1 MNTTWLRG
9 LPGLALAAGT
19 AAGTVACNS
28 SDITTANRNPNNPTS
43 APASAL
49 FTSAT
54 EAAVRRWVG
63 FGGPAIIAQQIAN
76 TTYPTSDSYV
86 GLQADATT
94 GTFNAAYTSDL
105 QDYRQVIAKGKAA
118 GQAGV
123 YGPAMVMQ
131 TWDFSN
137 LTDQWGAVPYT
148 DAVRADSGIVTPT
161 YDPQKT
167 IYAGFFT
174 TLKAA
179 ADAMAAD
186 AGGPGLGA
194 ADVIYGGNIAKWR
207 RFANSLHARYA
218 LRIVNVDPVTATAE
232 LKAALSDP
240 GGVFQSNSD
249 NARLVWPGD
258 GVSDN
263 PFADVLKTRDDAR
276 LARTMTSL
284 MIPDNDP
291 RLPVYGQPVVDSS
304 VYPNGYGGMPQA
316 LPQDSANAWY
326 RKASRPGTIF
336 YPGVTSYGTFGTSAG
351 LSTPSYIMTYAE
363 LMFIKAEA
371 AERSLGGLT
380 PGEAAADYDAA
391 ITASLNQWGITDPT
405 TVASFLAQPSVAYQ
419 GGVAG
424 LKQIA
429 VQKWIALFATD
440 VQAWAEWRRTC
451 QPSNVVPGPATIVP
465 YIPRRFY
472 YSTTE
477 ASVNA
482 ANLNAAI
489 AAQGPDNFSTRVWW
503 DSNPSAAPTC
513 P

>member
-9 LPGLALAAGT
+9 LPGLALV
-19 AAGTVACNS
+19 AGTVACNTG
-28 SDITTANRNPNNPTS
+28 DITSANRNPNNPTT

-54 EAAVRRWVG
+54 AASVQRWVG
-63 FGGPAIIAQQIAN
+63 FGGPAVITQQIAN
-76 TTYPTSDSYV
+76 TTYPTSDSYIS
-86 GLQADATT
+86 LQADATT
-94 GTFNAAYTSDL
+94 TNFNNAYTNDL
-105 QDYRQVIAKGKAA
+105 PDFGQVVSKGKAA
-118 GQAGV
+118 GQPGV
-123 YGPAMVMQ
+123 YAPAMVMQ
-131 TWDFSN
+131 TWDFSY
-137 LTDQWGAVPYT
+137 LTDQWGDVPYT
-148 DAVRADSGIVTPT
+148 DAIRADSGVVTPK

-179 ADAMAAD
+179 AAAMATD
-186 AGGPGLGA
+186 PAGDPGLGS
-194 ADVIYGGNIAKWR
+194 ADVIYGGNLAKWQ

-218 LRIVNVDPVTATAE
+218 LRIVNVDPATADAE
-232 LKAALSDP
+232 LKAAFSAP

-263 PFADVLKTRDDAR
+263 PFADNLKTRDDAR

-291 RLPVYGQPVVDSS
+291 RLRVYGQPVVDSS
-304 VYPNGYGGMPQA
+304 VYATGYGGMPQGLA
-316 LPQDSANAWY
+316 QDTANAWY

-351 LSTPSYIMTYAE
+351 LSMPSSLMTYSE

-371 AERSLGGLT
+371 AERGLGGLGA
-380 PGEAAADYDAA
+380 GEAPSDYYTA
-391 ITASLNQWGITDPT
+391 ITASLNQWGITDAT
-405 TVASFLAQPSVAYQ
+405 TVANFLAQPSVVYR

-429 VQKWIALFATD
+429 VQKWIALFGDDAE
-440 VQAWAEWRRTC
+440 AWAEWRRTC

-482 ANLNAAI
+482 TNLNAAI
-489 AAQGPDNFSTRVWW
+489 AAQGPDNFGTRVWW
-503 DSNPSAAPTC
+503 DTKPTSAPTC
-513 P
+513 S

>member
-1 MNTTWLRG
+1 MNKIWLRG
-9 LPGLALAAGT
+9 LPGLALVAG
-19 AAGTVACNS
+19 AVACNS
-28 SDITTANRNPNNPTS
+28 ADITTANRNPNNPTT
-43 APASAL
+43 APAGAL

-54 EAAVRRWVG
+54 AASVRRWVG
-63 FGGPAIIAQQIAN
+63 FGGPAIIVQQLAN
-76 TTYPTSDSYV
+76 TTYPTSDSYI

-94 GTFNAAYTSDL
+94 GSFNSAYTNDL
-105 QDYRQVIAKGKAA
+105 QDFRQVIAKGKAA
-118 GQAGV
+118 GQPGV

-131 TWDFSN
+131 TWDFSY
-137 LTDQWGAVPYT
+137 LTDEWGDVPYSE
-148 DAVRADSGIVTPT
+148 ALKADSGIVTPK
-161 YDPQKT
+161 YDSQKS

-186 AGGPGLGA
+186 PAGDPGLGGS
-194 ADVIYGGNIAKWR
+194 DVIYGGNLTKWR

-218 LRIVNVDPVTATAE
+218 LRLSNVDLATASAE
-232 LKAALSDP
+232 LKVAFTDP

-258 GVSDN
+258 GVADN
-263 PFADVLKTRDDAR
+263 PFSDVLKTRDDAR
-276 LARTMTSL
+276 LARTMTDL

-291 RLPVYGQPVVDSS
+291 RLKVYGQPVVDSS
-304 VYPNGYGGMPQA
+304 VYHNGYGGMPQA
-316 LPQDSANAWY
+316 LLQDSANAWY
-326 RKASRPGTIF
+326 RKASRPGTVF

-351 LSTPSYIMTYAE
+351 LSQPSYLMTYAE

-371 AERSLGGLT
+371 AERGLGGLT
-380 PGEAAADYDAA
+380 QGEAASDYYAA
-391 ITASLNQWGITDPT
+391 ITASLNQWGITDPA
-405 TVASFLAQPSVAYQ
+405 TVSNFLAQPSVVYQ

-429 VQKWIALFATD
+429 VQKWLALFSD
-440 VQAWAEWRRTC
+440 DSQAWSEWRRTC
-451 QPSNVVPGPATIVP
+451 QPSTVVPGPAAIVS
-465 YIPRRFY
+465 YIPRRYY

-489 AAQGPDNFSTRVWW
+489 AAQGPDDFATRIYW
-503 DSNPSAAPTC
+503 DSAPQNAPTC
-513 P
+513 Q